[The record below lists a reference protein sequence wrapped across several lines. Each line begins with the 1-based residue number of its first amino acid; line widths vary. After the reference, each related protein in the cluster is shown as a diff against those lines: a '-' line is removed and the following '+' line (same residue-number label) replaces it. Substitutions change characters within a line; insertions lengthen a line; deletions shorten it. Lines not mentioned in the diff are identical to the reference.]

1 LIESKA
7 HTLWLLHA
15 EHTGIT
21 AVERRLPAS
30 AVVLLLS
37 SLWSTAG
44 IAAEETPASNGPEF
58 SADLA
63 VGAEYDS
70 NVSVEEVDAA
80 TSESDYALTL
90 DLGLGM
96 KQQLSQNTELGLSY
110 DFSQSNYKEFSEV
123 DRQTHLLGTDL
134 ALDFDKVD
142 SNLSLFYVHSRLDG
156 EEFLELYRVSPALSG
171 FISKKWYMRGAYVY
185 SDKSIEQRPERD
197 ADTHAGE
204 ADLYFFRRGLR
215 SYFNLG
221 YRFKDEDAVADRLD
235 YVSHSLKLRYI
246 HRIEFLSR
254 MTKLELAW
262 RYEDRDY
269 SSITPS
275 IGEKRDDERHRWRVD
290 YEIPVWKGGS
300 MQFYYS
306 YADYNSNYE
315 PVDYTQTIAGTRFIY
330 RW

>member
-1 LIESKA
+1 LIESKT
-7 HTLWLLHA
+7 HTLPLLHREYA
-15 EHTGIT
+15 GIA
-21 AVERRLPAS
+21 AVGQRLPAS
-30 AVVLLLS
+30 AVILLLS
-37 SLWSTAG
+37 SLWSIAG
-44 IAAEETPASNGPEF
+44 DAAEETTASNGPEF

-142 SNLSLFYVHSRLDG
+142 SNLSLFYIHARLDG
-156 EEFLELYRVSPALSG
+156 EKFLELYRVSPAISG

-235 YVSHSLKLRYI
+235 YASHNIKLRYI

-269 SSITPS
+269 GSITPS

-306 YADYNSNYE
+306 YADYDSNYE
-315 PVDYTQTIAGTRFIY
+315 PVDYNQTIAGTRFIY

>member
-1 LIESKA
+1 M
-7 HTLWLLHA
+7 
-15 EHTGIT
+15 
-21 AVERRLPAS
+21 AS
-30 AVVLLLS
+30 LCAMAAQNV
-37 SLWSTAG
+37 
-44 IAAEETPASNGPEF
+44 AEEKPARTGPEF
-58 SADLA
+58 SADIAL
-63 VGAEYDS
+63 GAEYDS

-90 DLGLGM
+90 DVGLGL
-96 KQQLSQNTELGLSY
+96 KQQLSQTTELGLSY
-110 DFSQSNYKEFSEV
+110 DYSQSNYHEFSQV

-134 ALDFDKVD
+134 AWDFASVD
-142 SNLSLFYVHSRLDG
+142 SNLSLFYIHSRLDG
-156 EEFLELYRVSPALSG
+156 EKFLELWRVSPALSG
-171 FISKKWYMRGAYVY
+171 FLSKKWYARGAYVY
-185 SDKSIEQRPERD
+185 SDKAIEQRPERD

-204 ADLYFFRRGLR
+204 GDLYFFRRGLR

-235 YVSHSLKLRYI
+235 YSSHSLKLRYI
-246 HRIEFLSR
+246 QRIELFSR

-290 YEIPVWKGGS
+290 YEIPIWKGGA
-300 MQFYYS
+300 MHFYYS
-306 YADYNSNYE
+306 YADYESNYE
-315 PVDYTQTIAGTRFIY
+315 PVDYYQTILGSRFIY